1 MDSGAWQITAM
12 RSRSWTQLS
21 TFYRL
26 TLRVLISPLLLL
38 SLQISLYLFLGL
50 YLNICLISNLPPYLT
65 TNFCTQKQNSQ

>member
-50 YLNICLISNLPPYLT
+50 YLNI
-65 TNFCTQKQNSQ
+65 